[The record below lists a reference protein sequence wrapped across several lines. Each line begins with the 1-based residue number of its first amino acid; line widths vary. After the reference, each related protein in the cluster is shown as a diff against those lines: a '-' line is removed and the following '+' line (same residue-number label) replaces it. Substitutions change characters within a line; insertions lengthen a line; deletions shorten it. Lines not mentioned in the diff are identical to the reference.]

1 MFSKEEIRRGLI
13 EVLGQT
19 NFAIEGE
26 SYGLYSAVDSLSKLE
41 PDERKEVFKHGTFL
55 AKTDTK
61 LAFHFFLT
69 SPDLLKEIEINQLP
83 LWVSKRIELYDK
95 GGKDAGSKV
104 LYNNGLE
111 FKKVENILRLYE
123 YALGDGLIVC
133 EGNDAYTDTLS
144 IFLPS
149 SINISENDNL
159 NLKAYKAII
168 SHKYGQVKY
177 GTFRL
182 NLNDIKDSVQRL
194 KKRYGADIKK
204 GISDFENFFNLFPD
218 KGLALDIYMILENLR
233 IEKLLCSD
241 FKGLKRDIELFKRIA
256 IIKRVDINRLT
267 GKDRIVEALFRYLSG
282 YENRQDLL
290 NSIPQL
296 NELLPIAKEAI
307 DMPDSSAVTSAE
319 AVIRIYK
326 MIDDNI
332 TGSYMKLKPV
342 FYHGVIKPEKITEA
356 QEFINKTIK
365 DVIKE
370 SKEEEEKRVKSSFL
384 KGQDDR
390 LKLGK
395 SGWDIQGEKEF
406 TEEEIEKMGGDGE
419 YLVLEKMIVDGVSDE
434 IKERIEKE
442 LSNLGEIDNSLLLRA
457 FDKAGQRFKARFQN
471 PAADLNIDAVIER
484 GPNVFIYDEWDIKKG
499 RFRKEWCVLRE
510 MTIEEGTDK
519 IVKEI
524 QAKYSH
530 LISSIRKQFE
540 AMRDE
545 AKRLRRQSFGDDI
558 DIDAAVEMA
567 VDIKAGSAPSDDIYI
582 NTKKDRRD
590 IATALLVDISGS
602 TNGWVIDTEKAA
614 MVLFSEALNG
624 VRDKYAIY
632 AFSSRTRANCNFYTV
647 KSFNEKYSDAVKR
660 RIAGLNSGDY
670 TRMGPPIRHLTNILE
685 KTDAR
690 KKLMITL
697 SDGKPEDHDEYK
709 GEHGIEDTRM
719 ALIEAKM
726 KGIASFCITIDKE
739 GVNYLPHMYGEVN
752 YTIIDDI
759 EKLPSRLPQIYKKL
773 TV

>member
-1 MFSKEEIRRGLI
+1 MLLNEEIRRGLI
-13 EVLGQT
+13 DVLGQT
-19 NFAIEGE
+19 NFSIEGE
-26 SYGLYSAVDSLSKLE
+26 SYGLHSAVDSLSRLK
-41 PDERKEVFKHGTFL
+41 PDERNEVFKHGTFL
-55 AKTDTK
+55 AKTDPK
-61 LAFHFFLT
+61 LAFHFFVT
-69 SPDLLKEIEINQLP
+69 SPELLKEIEVDQLP
-83 LWVSKRIELYDK
+83 LWVIKRIELYDK

-104 LYNNGLE
+104 LCNNGLE

-149 SINISENDNL
+149 SINISENDNF

-182 NLNDIKDSVQRL
+182 NLNDIKNDVQRL
-194 KKRYGADIKK
+194 KKSYGTDVKK
-204 GISDFENFFNLFPD
+204 GVSDFENFFNLFPD
-218 KGLALDIYMILENLR
+218 KELALDIYMILENQR
-233 IEKLLCSD
+233 IEKLLCRE
-241 FKGLKRDIELFKRIA
+241 FKGFARDIELFSRIA
-256 IIKRVDINRLT
+256 LKGRGDIKDLPP
-267 GKDRIVEALFRYLSG
+267 KKMIVEGLLRCLIDCENSQYLV
-282 YENRQDLL
+282 R
-290 NSIPQL
+290 SIP
-296 NELLPIAKEAI
+296 ELKELFPFAKGVTDA
-307 DMPDSSAVTSAE
+307 PDSSAADSANAAIKIYE
-319 AVIRIYK
+319 A
-326 MIDDNI
+326 IDDSAS
-332 TGSYMKLKPV
+332 GSYIKLNPI
-342 FYHGVIKPEKITEA
+342 FYYGVVKPEKITEA
-356 QEFINKTIK
+356 QEFISKTVR

-370 SKEEEEKRVKSSFL
+370 SKEEEEKRAKSSFL

-390 LKLGK
+390 LKLGN

-419 YLVLEKMIVDGVSDE
+419 YLVLEKMRVDNVSDE

-471 PAADLNIDAVIER
+471 PEADLNIDAVIEK

-499 RFRKEWCVLRE
+499 RFRKEWCALRE
-510 MTIEEGTDK
+510 MTINEGTDK
-519 IVKEI
+519 IVEEI

-567 VDIKAGSAPSDDIYI
+567 VDIKTGSAPSDGLYI
-582 NTKKDRRD
+582 NTKKERRD
-590 IATALLVDISGS
+590 MATALLVDVSGS

-614 MVLFSEALNG
+614 MVLFSEALNSIK
-624 VRDKYAIY
+624 DKYAIY

-647 KSFNEKYSDAVKR
+647 KGFNEKYSEAVKR

-670 TRMGPPIRHLTNILE
+670 TRMGPPIRHLANILE

-697 SDGKPEDHDEYK
+697 SDGKPEDYDEYK

-739 GVNYLPHMYGEVN
+739 GANYLPHMYGEAN